1 MTVSSLGR
9 YGDTAMWVVL
19 ALVPGPRTAVG
30 LLDAV
35 RRLDG
40 RIGPGRLLGAV
51 ARLERLKVIEHAP
64 TGRGLGEYRLGRR
77 LLSDAPA
84 TPTIT
89 TTTEEPTA

>member
-9 YGDTAMWVVL
+9 YGETAMWVVL

-51 ARLERLKVIEHAP
+51 ARLERLQVIEHAV
-64 TGRGLGEYRLGRR
+64 GEYQLARR
-77 LLSDAPA
+77 LLSDIPA
-84 TPTIT
+84 TATII
-89 TTTEEPTA
+89 TTTEEPSP